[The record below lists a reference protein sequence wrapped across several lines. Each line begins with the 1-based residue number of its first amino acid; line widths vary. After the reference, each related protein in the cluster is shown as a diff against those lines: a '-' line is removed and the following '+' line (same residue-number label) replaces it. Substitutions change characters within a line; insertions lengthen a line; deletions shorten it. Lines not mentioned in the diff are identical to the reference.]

1 MTMLPGFFL
10 LQDEVWERT
19 EHHGRNLGLFP
30 LSLGLEPQ
38 LSHLT
43 EFLLDSRTQAASW
56 PQGSSESQLAD
67 GFSSCSIRL
76 LKGSPQ
82 R

>member
-43 EFLLDSRTQAASW
+43 EFLLDSRTQAA
-56 PQGSSESQLAD
+56 
-67 GFSSCSIRL
+67 
-76 LKGSPQ
+76 
-82 R
+82 